1 MYRASTEEDKNTMI
15 TARNTMRTLLFMG
28 ALTGLLLVVGDLL
41 GKRYFGGSANGMLFF
56 LFIAVAINFASY
68 WWSDKIVLKVT
79 KSRPVTEQEAPWLYQ
94 VVRELTQKSGMP
106 MPRLYVMPATQPN
119 AFATGRDENHA
130 AVAVTEGILQ
140 VLNEDELA
148 GVLAHELSHV
158 RNHDILIGAV
168 AATVAAG
175 VMMLARVAMFGAIFG
190 GGRDDREGG
199 GLGALLAIFLAPI
212 AAVMIQMAVSRSRE
226 AQADAS
232 GAHLLGDATP
242 LANALI
248 KIDAAS
254 KRTPPLQVNPAVS
267 HLFLQSPFRGQGITK
282 LFMSHPPLEER
293 LAQLRELGARV

>member
-1 MYRASTEEDKNTMI
+1 MV
-15 TARNTMRTLLFMG
+15 TARNTMKTLLFMG
-28 ALTGLLLVVGDLL
+28 VLTGLLLVVGDLL
-41 GKRYFGGSANGMLFF
+41 GKKYFGGSANGMLFF

-94 VVRELTQKSGMP
+94 VVRELTQKAGMP
-106 MPRLYVMPATQPN
+106 MPRLYVMPAAQPN
-119 AFATGRDENHA
+119 AFATGRDEHHA

-140 VLNEDELA
+140 VLNEEELS

-175 VMMLARVAMFGAIFG
+175 VMMIARIAMFSAIFG

-199 GLGALLAIFLAPI
+199 GIGPLLSIFLAPI

-267 HLFLQSPFRGQGITK
+267 HLFLQSPFRGQGVAK

>member
-1 MYRASTEEDKNTMI
+1 MV
-15 TARNTMRTLLFMG
+15 TARNTMKTLLFMG
-28 ALTGLLLVVGDLL
+28 VLTGLLLVVGDLL
-41 GKRYFGGSANGMLFF
+41 GKKYFGGSANGMLFF

-94 VVRELTQKSGMP
+94 VVRELTQKAGMP
-106 MPRLYVMPATQPN
+106 MPRLYVMPAAQPN
-119 AFATGRDENHA
+119 AFATGRDEHHA

-140 VLNEDELA
+140 VLNEEELA

-175 VMMLARVAMFGAIFG
+175 VMMIARIAMFSAIFG

-199 GLGALLAIFLAPI
+199 GIGALLSIFLAPI

-232 GAHLLGDATP
+232 GAHLLGDPTP

-267 HLFLQSPFRGQGITK
+267 HLFLQSPFRGQGVAK

>member
-1 MYRASTEEDKNTMI
+1 MV
-15 TARNTMRTLLFMG
+15 TARNTMKTLLFMG
-28 ALTGLLLVVGDLL
+28 VLTALLLLVGDVL

-79 KSRPVTEQEAPWLYQ
+79 RSRPVTEQEAPWLYRI
-94 VVRELTQKSGMP
+94 VRELTQKSGMP
-106 MPRLYVMPATQPN
+106 MPRLYVMPAPQPN
-119 AFATGRDENHA
+119 AFATGRNEQHA

-140 VLNEDELA
+140 VLNEEELA

-175 VMMLARVAMFGAIFG
+175 IMMLARVAMFRAIFG
-190 GGRDDREGG
+190 GGGRNDRDGG
-199 GLGALLAIFLAPI
+199 GLGALLSIILAPI

-254 KRTPPLQVNPAVS
+254 KRTPPLAVNPAVS
-267 HLFLQSPFRGQGITK
+267 HLFLQSPFRGQGVAK

>member
-1 MYRASTEEDKNTMI
+1 MK
-15 TARNTMRTLLFMG
+15 TLLFMG
-28 ALTGLLLVVGDLL
+28 VLTGLLLLVGDLL

-79 KSRPVTEQEAPWLYQ
+79 RSRPVTEQEAPWLYRI
-94 VVRELTQKSGMP
+94 VRELTQKSGMP
-106 MPRLYVMPATQPN
+106 MPRLYVMPAPQPN
-119 AFATGRDENHA
+119 AFATGRDEHHA

-140 VLNEDELA
+140 VLNEEELA

-175 VMMLARVAMFGAIFG
+175 IMMLARVAMFGAIFG
-190 GGRDDREGG
+190 GGGRNDREGG
-199 GLGALLAIFLAPI
+199 GLGALLSIILAPI

-254 KRTPPLQVNPAVS
+254 KRTPPLAVNPAVS
-267 HLFLQSPFRGQGITK
+267 HLFLQSPFRAQGVAK

>member
-1 MYRASTEEDKNTMI
+1 MV
-15 TARNTMRTLLFMG
+15 TARNTMKTLLFMG
-28 ALTGLLLVVGDLL
+28 VLTALLLLVGDVL

-79 KSRPVTEQEAPWLYQ
+79 RSRPVTEQEAPWLYRI
-94 VVRELTQKSGMP
+94 VRELTQKSGMP
-106 MPRLYVMPATQPN
+106 MPRVYVMPAPQPN
-119 AFATGRDENHA
+119 AFATGRNEQHA

-140 VLNEDELA
+140 VLNEEELA

-175 VMMLARVAMFGAIFG
+175 IMMLARVAMFGAIFG
-190 GGRDDREGG
+190 GGGRNDRDGG
-199 GLGALLAIFLAPI
+199 GLGALLSIILAPI

-254 KRTPPLQVNPAVS
+254 KRTPPLAVNPAVS
-267 HLFLQSPFRGQGITK
+267 HLFLQSPFRGQGVAK

>member
-1 MYRASTEEDKNTMI
+1 MVTAKNTMK
-15 TARNTMRTLLFMG
+15 TLLFMG
-28 ALTGLLLVVGDLL
+28 VLTGLLLVVGDLL

-79 KSRPVTEQEAPWLYQ
+79 RSRPVTEQEAPWLYR
-94 VVRELTQKSGMP
+94 VVRELTQKAGMP
-106 MPRLYVMPATQPN
+106 MPRLYVMPASQPN
-119 AFATGRDENHA
+119 AFATGRDEHHA

-140 VLNEDELA
+140 VLNEEELS

-175 VMMLARVAMFGAIFG
+175 VMMIARVAMFSAIFG

-199 GLGALLAIFLAPI
+199 GLGALLSIFLAPI

-254 KRTPPLQVNPAVS
+254 KRTPPLAVNPAVS
-267 HLFLQSPFRGQGITK
+267 HLFLQSPFRGQGVAK

>member
-1 MYRASTEEDKNTMI
+1 MV
-15 TARNTMRTLLFMG
+15 TARNTMKTVLFMG
-28 ALTGLLLVVGDLL
+28 VLTGLLLLVGDWI
-41 GKRYFGGSANGMLFF
+41 GTKYFGNAGGGMALF
-56 LFIAVAINFASY
+56 LFIAVAMNFVSY
-68 WWSDKIVLKVT
+68 WWSDKIVLKLT
-79 KSRPVTEQEAPWLYQ
+79 KSRPVTEQEAPWLYKI
-94 VVRELTQKSGMP
+94 VGELTQKSGMP
-106 MPRLYVMPATQPN
+106 MPRLYVMPASQPN
-119 AFATGRDENHA
+119 AFATGRNERHA

-140 VLNEDELA
+140 VLNEDELS

-168 AATVAAG
+168 AATVAAA
-175 VMMLARVAMFGAIFG
+175 VMMISRLAFFGALFGG
-190 GGRDDREGG
+190 GGRDDRDGG

-254 KRTPPLQVNPAVS
+254 KRTPELAVNPAVS
-267 HLFLQSPFRGQGITK
+267 HLFLQSPFRGQGVAK
-282 LFMSHPPLEER
+282 LFMSHPPLDER

>member
-1 MYRASTEEDKNTMI
+1 MV
-15 TARNTMRTLLFMG
+15 TARNTMKTLLFMG
-28 ALTGLLLVVGDLL
+28 VLTGLLLLVGDLL

-79 KSRPVTEQEAPWLYQ
+79 RSRPVTEQEAPWLYRI
-94 VVRELTQKSGMP
+94 VRELTQKSGMP
-106 MPRLYVMPATQPN
+106 MPRLYVMPAPQPN
-119 AFATGRDENHA
+119 AFATGRDEHHA

-140 VLNEDELA
+140 VLNEEELA

-175 VMMLARVAMFGAIFG
+175 IMMLARVAMFGAIFG
-190 GGRDDREGG
+190 GGGRNDREGG
-199 GLGALLAIFLAPI
+199 GLGALLSIILAPI

-254 KRTPPLQVNPAVS
+254 KRTPPLAVNPAVS
-267 HLFLQSPFRGQGITK
+267 HLFLQSPFRAQGVAK

>member
-1 MYRASTEEDKNTMI
+1 MV
-15 TARNTMRTLLFMG
+15 TARNTMKTLLFMG
-28 ALTGLLLVVGDLL
+28 VLTALLLLVGDVL

-79 KSRPVTEQEAPWLYQ
+79 RSRPVTEQEAPWLYRI
-94 VVRELTQKSGMP
+94 VRELTQKSGMP
-106 MPRLYVMPATQPN
+106 MPRLYVMPAPQPN

-140 VLNEDELA
+140 VLNEEELA

-175 VMMLARVAMFGAIFG
+175 IMMLARVAMFGAIFG
-190 GGRDDREGG
+190 GGGRNDREGG
-199 GLGALLAIFLAPI
+199 GLGALLSIILAPI

-254 KRTPPLQVNPAVS
+254 KRTPPLAVNPAVS
-267 HLFLQSPFRGQGITK
+267 HLFLQSPFRAQGVAK

>member
-1 MYRASTEEDKNTMI
+1 MVTAKNTMK
-15 TARNTMRTLLFMG
+15 TLLFMG
-28 ALTGLLLVVGDLL
+28 VLTGLLLVVGDLL

-79 KSRPVTEQEAPWLYQ
+79 RSRPVTEQEAPWLYR

-106 MPRLYVMPATQPN
+106 MPRLYVMPASQPN
-119 AFATGRDENHA
+119 AFATGRDEHHA

-140 VLNEDELA
+140 VLNEEELA

-158 RNHDILIGAV
+158 KNHDILIGAV

-175 VMMLARVAMFGAIFG
+175 VMMIARLAMFSAIFGG
-190 GGRDDREGG
+190 GGRDDRNGN
-199 GLGALLAIFLAPI
+199 GLGALLSIFLAPI

-254 KRTPPLQVNPAVS
+254 KRTPPMNVNPAVS
-267 HLFLQSPFRGQGITK
+267 HLFLQSPFRGQGVAK

>member
-1 MYRASTEEDKNTMI
+1 MV
-15 TARNTMRTLLFMG
+15 TARNTMKTLLFMG
-28 ALTGLLLVVGDLL
+28 VLTGLLLVVGDLL

-79 KSRPVTEQEAPWLYQ
+79 KSRPVTEQEAPWLYH
-94 VVRELTQKSGMP
+94 VVRELTQKAGMP
-106 MPRLYVMPATQPN
+106 MPRLYVMPAAQPN
-119 AFATGRDENHA
+119 AFATGRDEHHA

-140 VLNEDELA
+140 VLNEEELA

-175 VMMLARVAMFGAIFG
+175 VMMIARIAMFSAIFG
-190 GGRDDREGG
+190 GGGRNDREGG
-199 GLGALLAIFLAPI
+199 GLGALLSIFLAPI

-267 HLFLQSPFRGQGITK
+267 HLFLQSPFRGQGVAK

>member
-1 MYRASTEEDKNTMI
+1 MA
-15 TARNTMRTLLFMG
+15 
-28 ALTGLLLVVGDLL
+28 ALGGLLVLVGNWL
-41 GKRYFGGSANGMLFF
+41 GGTYGLFGGRTGGMVFF
-56 LFIAVAINFASY
+56 LFIAVAMNFVSY
-68 WWSDKIVLKVT
+68 WWSDKIVLKLT
-79 KSRPVTEQEAPWLYQ
+79 KSRPVSEQEAPWLYQ

-106 MPRLYVMPATQPN
+106 MPRLYVMPAAQPN
-119 AFATGRDENHA
+119 AFATGRNEHHA

-140 VLNEDELA
+140 VLSEEELA

-168 AATVAAG
+168 AATVAAA
-175 VMMLARVAMFGAIFG
+175 VTMFARMAMWGAILG

-199 GLGALLAIFLAPI
+199 GLGALLSFILAPI
-212 AAVMIQMAVSRSRE
+212 AAFMIQMAVSRSRE

-254 KRTPPLQVNPAVS
+254 KRTPQLAVNPAVS